1 MTLTDANNCT
11 VNKTYTLIEPS
22 QLVGQVTTT
31 KTSNP
36 STADVFAEAV
46 INGGPIIPYLWSNG
60 AVGKKIT
67 GLAVGSYSVT

>member
-36 STADVFAEAV
+36 STADGTAEAV
-46 INGGPIIPYLWSNG
+46 INGGSP
-60 AVGKKIT
+60 
-67 GLAVGSYSVT
+67 